1 MAAKD
6 LVPAAAGVAES
17 TKFLQ
22 LDFVRSLRNA
32 CSEPGDPLAARSGRE
47 WRNAAWIPG
56 QMIYGQRQVNGQFR
70 SYAAAL
76 DIIAHEL
83 LHGLIGSTARLN
95 FDFSRAR

>member
-1 MAAKD
+1 MFGAR
-6 LVPAAAGVAES
+6 
-17 TKFLQ
+17 
-22 LDFVRSLRNA
+22 RS
-32 CSEPGDPLAARSGRE
+32 LAARSGRE

-56 QMIYGQRQVNGQFR
+56 QMIYCQRQVNGQFR

-83 LHGLIGSTARLN
+83 LHGLTGSTARLN